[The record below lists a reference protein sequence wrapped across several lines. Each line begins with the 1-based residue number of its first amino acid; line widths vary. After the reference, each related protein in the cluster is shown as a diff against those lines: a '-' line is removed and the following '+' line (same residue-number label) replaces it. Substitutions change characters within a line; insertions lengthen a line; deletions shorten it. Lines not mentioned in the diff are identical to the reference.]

1 MKPERARLLSHK
13 QGKIAATAITLSCFI
28 LIAGLLVFV
37 FVILQKIVAFFA
49 GVIWPLATAG
59 ILAMLLKPV
68 VSFLENRI
76 KLSRVRSIVVL
87 YVIVSLAALG
97 IMSVILPS
105 MIGQTTDLFKQLPSI
120 TSDAVEFLKR
130 HLPILFDHISRETI
144 VTHFE
149 AIIDGVKQMAIVSI
163 PAVREVGQWLVQVF
177 GKAAALA
184 IIPIY
189 LFYFLE
195 TRRDPSKDFE
205 QQLTFLEP
213 EIRRDIVFLMREFA
227 TIMVAFFRGQLFIGL
242 IMGVL
247 LALGFSVVGL
257 RFGLILGFAVGL
269 LNIVPYLGTLMG
281 LSMALPIAY
290 FQTEGGWILVSL
302 TLSVFITVQIL
313 EGYVLTPKI
322 MGRQTGLHP
331 LAVIIS
337 LFFWGTALNGIL
349 GMILAIPL
357 TAFFVVAWRLLKSN
371 YLDSATPE

>member
-1 MKPERARLLSHK
+1 MKSERESLLSHK

-76 KLSRVRSIVVL
+76 KLSRVRSIVIM

-130 HLPILFDHISRETI
+130 HLPILFDQISRETI
-144 VTHFE
+144 ATHFE

-163 PAVREVGQWLVQVF
+163 PAVREVGQWLAQIF

-195 TRRDPSKDFE
+195 TQRDPSRDFE

-371 YLDSATPE
+371 YLDSATPA

>member
-1 MKPERARLLSHK
+1 MKPERESLLSHK

-105 MIGQTTDLFKQLPSI
+105 MIGQTTDLFKQLPGI

-144 VTHFE
+144 ATHFE

-163 PAVREVGQWLVQVF
+163 PAVREVGQWLAQVF

-213 EIRRDIVFLMREFA
+213 EIRQDIVFLMREFA

-269 LNIVPYLGTLMG
+269 LNIVPYLGTLLG

-371 YLDSATPE
+371 YLDSATPA

>member
-1 MKPERARLLSHK
+1 MKPERESLLSHK

-144 VTHFE
+144 ATHFE

-163 PAVREVGQWLVQVF
+163 PAVREVGQWLAQVF

-205 QQLTFLEP
+205 QQLTFLES
-213 EIRRDIVFLMREFA
+213 EIRQDIVFLMREFA

-269 LNIVPYLGTLMG
+269 LNIVPYLGTLLG

-371 YLDSATPE
+371 YLDSATPA

>member
-1 MKPERARLLSHK
+1 MKPESARLLSHK